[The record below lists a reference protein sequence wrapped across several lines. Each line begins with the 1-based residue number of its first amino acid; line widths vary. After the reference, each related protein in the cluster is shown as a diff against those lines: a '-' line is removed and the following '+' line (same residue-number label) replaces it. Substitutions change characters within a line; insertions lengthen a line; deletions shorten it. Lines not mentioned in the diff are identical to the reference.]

1 MNETT
6 INQRLKYLI
15 DVLGLKVSAFSRE
28 LGVSETSTRNY
39 TDRTTK
45 PGADYLEK
53 VANHFRQVNMS
64 WLLTG
69 NGEPLLPT
77 SDAKGIVGTQAQNI
91 YGNSIGLNLGTNTQM
106 GPALNDLDL
115 PTCKAQVAQLQ
126 LEVQNL
132 REQLQRADALAAS
145 KDETISLLRASYR
158 NPN

>member
-1 MNETT
+1 MEETT

-15 DVLGLKVSAFSRE
+15 DILGLKVSAFSRQ

-39 TDRTTK
+39 TDRSTK
-45 PGADYLEK
+45 PGAEYLEK
-53 VANHFRQVNMS
+53 VANHFKQVNMS

-69 NGEPLLPT
+69 NGEPLLPAT
-77 SDAKGIVGTQAQNI
+77 AGPGLVGTQAQNI
-91 YGNSIGLNLGTNTQM
+91 SGNSIGLNFGTNTQM
-106 GPALNDLDL
+106 GATNDVDL

>member
-15 DVLGLKVSAFSRE
+15 EILGLKVSAFSRE

-53 VANHFRQVNMS
+53 VANHFKQVNMT

-69 NGEPLLPT
+69 NGNPLLAA
-77 SDAKGIVGTQAQNI
+77 SDAQGIIGTQAQNI

-115 PTCKAQVAQLQ
+115 PSCKARVTQ
-126 LEVQNL
+126 LETDNQNL
-132 REQLQRADALAAS
+132 REQLQRADALAAA